1 VIIVRLSNKKYAGA
15 GTRPLCIF
23 AAWLELNHIY
33 FMISDII
40 ITLLLVLLN
49 GFFVAAEF
57 AIVKVRASQIQLL
70 AQESMS
76 ARIANNVVSHL
87 DGYLAAT
94 QLGITLASLGLGW
107 IGEPVVGKMVMGTM
121 ALFGYHPDPE
131 LAHKISLPIAFA
143 VITVLHIV
151 FGELAPKTLAIRFPT
166 STTLWVSAP
175 LRVFYFVFK
184 PFIWLL
190 NGLANVLLRVIG
202 VQPVPHS
209 EIHSEEELKMII
221 SESAE
226 GGAIRASERELIQ
239 NVFDFDDRLV
249 KQIITPRPQIIGMEK
264 SMLVREAVDMMIK
277 EGFSRFPVYEDSLD
291 NVVGYVHTKDV
302 LLAAQQTGNGTIAPL
317 VRNMPFVHSNKKVIQ
332 LLRQFQKEH
341 VQIAA
346 VTNEFGSV
354 VGIVTLEDIMEELVG
369 DIQDEHDTELPTVE
383 KVGEKRWKVLA
394 QSPID
399 EINESLP
406 FHFPEDED
414 YETLAGLI
422 QKTIDG
428 IPEEGQVIQVGHYEV
443 KIVRM
448 FRTSPE
454 LVEIT
459 QVLGSAV

>member
-1 VIIVRLSNKKYAGA
+1 MV
-15 GTRPLCIF
+15 T
-23 AAWLELNHIY
+23 
-33 FMISDII
+33 DII
-40 ITLLLVLLN
+40 ITLVLVLLN

-57 AIVKVRASQIQLL
+57 AIVKVRSSQIQVL
-70 AQESMS
+70 ASQSFS
-76 ARIANNVVSHL
+76 ARLANNVVNHL

-121 ALFGYHPDPE
+121 NLFGYYPDAE
-131 LAHKISLPIAFA
+131 LAHKISLPIAFF

-166 STTLWVSAP
+166 NTTLWVAAP
-175 LRVFYFVFK
+175 LQLFYFVFR

-190 NGLANVLLRVIG
+190 NGLANIILRLIG
-202 VQPVPHS
+202 IRPVPHS

-239 NVFDFDDRLV
+239 NVFDFDERLV
-249 KQIITPRPQIIGMEK
+249 KQIITPRPQIVGMEK
-264 SMLVREAVDMMIK
+264 NMPVTEAVTMMIN

-291 NVVGYVHTKDV
+291 HVVGYVHTKDV
-302 LLAAQQTGNGTIAPL
+302 LLAAQQERSGTILPL
-317 VRNMPFVHSNKKVIQ
+317 VRNLPFVHSNKKVIQ

-346 VTNEFGSV
+346 VTNEFGSL
-354 VGIVTLEDIMEELVG
+354 VGIVTLEDIVEELVG

-383 KVGEKRWKVLA
+383 KVGERKWRILA

-399 EINESLP
+399 EINETLP
-406 FHFPEDED
+406 SHFPEDED

-422 QKTIDG
+422 LKTIDS
-428 IPEEGQVIQVGHYEV
+428 IPEEGQVIQIGSYEV
-443 KIVRM
+443 KIIRM

-459 QVLGSAV
+459 HVLNAGAQ

>member
-1 VIIVRLSNKKYAGA
+1 MRHNAAICSYMIICLPLRI
-15 GTRPLCIF
+15 GTTFSPLYM
-23 AAWLELNHIY
+23 L
-33 FMISDII
+33 SDII
-40 ITLLLVLLN
+40 ITLVLVALN

-57 AIVKVRASQIQLL
+57 AIVKVRASQIQVL
-70 AQESMS
+70 AQSSMS
-76 ARIANNVVSHL
+76 ARLANNVVNHL

-107 IGEPVVGKMVMGTM
+107 IGEPVVGKMVVATM
-121 ALFGYHPDPE
+121 EMLGYQPNPE
-131 LAHKISLPIAFA
+131 LAHKISLPLAFF

-166 STTLWVSAP
+166 STTLWVAAP
-175 LRVFYFVFK
+175 LQVFYFLFR

-190 NGLANVLLRVIG
+190 NGLANVILRLIG
-202 VQPVPHS
+202 ITPVPHS

-264 SMLVREAVDMMIK
+264 TMPVTDAVQMMIK
-277 EGFSRFPVYEDSLD
+277 EGFSRFPVYAESLD
-291 NVVGYVHTKDV
+291 NIIGYVHTKDV
-302 LLAAQQTGNGTIAPL
+302 LLAAQQSNSGTIEPL
-317 VRNMPFVHSNKKVIQ
+317 IRNLPFVHSNKKVIQ

-346 VTNEFGSV
+346 VTNEFGST

-383 KVGEKRWKVLA
+383 KISEKRWRILA

-406 FHFPEDED
+406 SHFPEDED

-422 QKTIDG
+422 LKTIDS
-428 IPEEGQVIQVGHYEV
+428 IPEEGQVIQIGHYEV
-443 KIVRM
+443 KIIRM

-454 LVEIT
+454 LVEVT
-459 QVLGSAV
+459 QVLSSGV

>member
-1 VIIVRLSNKKYAGA
+1 MA
-15 GTRPLCIF
+15 
-23 AAWLELNHIY
+23 
-33 FMISDII
+33 SDIL

-57 AIVKVRASQIQLL
+57 AIVKVRASQIQVM
-70 AQESMS
+70 AQQSVS
-76 ARIANNVVSHL
+76 ARLASHVVNHL

-107 IGEPVVGKMVMGTM
+107 IGEPVVGKMVMNAM
-121 ALFGYHPDPE
+121 EMFGYQPNPE

-143 VITVLHIV
+143 MITTLHIV
-151 FGELAPKTLAIRFPT
+151 FGELAPKSLAIRFPT
-166 STTLWVSAP
+166 NTTLWVAAP
-175 LRVFYFVFK
+175 LQIFYFLFR

-190 NGLANVLLRVIG
+190 NGLANVLLRLIG
-202 VQPVPHS
+202 IQPVPHS

-264 SMLVREAVDMMIK
+264 TMTVPDAVDLMIR
-277 EGFSRFPVYEDSLD
+277 EGFSRYPVFEDSLD
-291 NVVGYVHTKDV
+291 NMVGYVHAKDV
-302 LLAAQQTGNGTIAPL
+302 LLAAQQSNIQTIEPL
-317 VRNMPFVHSNKKVIQ
+317 VRSMPFVHNNKKVIQ

-369 DIQDEHDTELPTVE
+369 DIQDEHDAELPTVE
-383 KVGEKRWKVLA
+383 QVGEKRWRILA

-399 EINESLP
+399 EINENLP
-406 FHFPEDED
+406 FQFPEHED

-422 QKTIDG
+422 LKTIDG
-428 IPEEGQVIQVGHYEV
+428 IPEEGQVIQIGHYEV

-454 LVEIT
+454 LVEVNQI
-459 QVLGSAV
+459 LGATT

>member
-1 VIIVRLSNKKYAGA
+1 ML
-15 GTRPLCIF
+15 
-23 AAWLELNHIY
+23 
-33 FMISDII
+33 SDII

-70 AQESMS
+70 AQTSMS
-76 ARIANNVVSHL
+76 ARIANNVVNHL

-107 IGEPVVGKMVMGTM
+107 IGEPVVGKMVMGAM
-121 ALFGYHPDPE
+121 NMMGYAPNPE
-131 LAHKISLPIAFA
+131 LAHKISLPLAFF

-166 STTLWVSAP
+166 STTLWVAAP
-175 LRVFYFVFK
+175 LQVFYFLFR

-190 NGLANVLLRVIG
+190 NGLANVILRLIG
-202 VQPVPHS
+202 IMPVPHS

-221 SESAE
+221 SESAD

-239 NVFDFDDRLV
+239 NVFDFDDTLV
-249 KQIITPRPQIIGMEK
+249 KQIITPRPQIIGMENT
-264 SMLVREAVDMMIK
+264 MLLKDAVDMMIK
-277 EGFSRFPVYEDSLD
+277 EGFSRFPVYSDSLD
-291 NVVGYVHTKDV
+291 HIIGYIHTKDV
-302 LLAAQQTGNGTIAPL
+302 LLASQKNENGTIEPYI
-317 VRNMPFVHSNKKVIQ
+317 RTMPFVHSNKKVIQ
-332 LLRQFQKEH
+332 LLRQFQREH

-346 VTNEFGSV
+346 VTNEFGSI

-369 DIQDEHDTELPTVE
+369 DIQDEHDTELPIVE
-383 KVGEKRWKVLA
+383 QLTDKKWRVLA
-394 QSPID
+394 QSPLD

-406 FHFPEDED
+406 SPFIEDED

-422 QKTIDG
+422 LKTSDN
-428 IPEEGQVIQVGHYEV
+428 IPEEGQVIQIGHYEV
-443 KIVRM
+443 KIIRM

-454 LVEIT
+454 VVEVT
-459 QVLGSAV
+459 QVLNTAV